1 MPIDL
6 ILKIV
11 ISLLPAVMML
21 LAFMFMDSYKLMDIK
36 SVLIAIGMKNA
47 TLRVQTPIL

>member
-36 SVLIAIGMKNA
+36 SVLIAIGIGSLSA
-47 TLRVQTPIL
+47 IVSYFV